1 MSHLWKLTAIA
12 IACCTLFAA
21 PALAVPIVGSS
32 HGTFSGL
39 SSCDSSGNSRNC
51 QITSS
56 GNGANT
62 QVQWGSTSGSRDFVN
77 PSTLTAVDVT
87 IGTVTP
93 ANDVT
98 LARLDW
104 YNSATWA
111 QSDLDLFGVN
121 WMLTVTFS
129 QPSATGDSEQFNLSI
144 SNPINP
150 PGDHVTGLSLGDL
163 SNLTFSL
170 AGVTVSDLKY
180 KVVDG
185 SGPGISTLTMTNGQG
200 NWYNPENNWA
210 SLLITADFTA
220 TSGSTTPVLVAAPG
234 TLLLLGGSLLG
245 LSVWRRRTNRS

>member
-1 MSHLWKLTAIA
+1 MSQFWSLIA
-12 IACCTLFAA
+12 AVVAGCTFLAG
-21 PALAVPIVGSS
+21 PALAVPIAGSS

-39 SSCDSSGNSRNC
+39 SSCDTSGWNQNC
-51 QITSS
+51 RVTSS
-56 GNGANT
+56 SNGPNT
-62 QVQWGSTSGSRDFVN
+62 QVQWGSTSILPYVN

-87 IGTVTP
+87 IDSVTP
-93 ANDVT
+93 ANDVI

-121 WMLTVTFS
+121 WLLTVTFT
-129 QPSATGDSEQFNLSI
+129 QPTGSGDSEQFSLSI

-150 PGDHVTGLSLGDL
+150 PGDQVTGLTLGDL
-163 SNLTFSL
+163 SNLSFSL
-170 AGVTVSDLKY
+170 AGIAISDLKY
-180 KVVDG
+180 TVVDG
-185 SGPGISTLTMTNGQG
+185 SGPGISTLTFNNGNG

-220 TSGSTTPVLVAAPG
+220 NGNSTSPVLVAAPG
-234 TLLLLGGSLLG
+234 TLVLLGGSLLG